1 MVKSLRMGAEA
12 KFAKADTASTRTI
25 KEKEKARPE
34 RVNKVAR
41 LRALC
46 LAVKA
51 SEKDAK
57 AKAEAK
63 S

>member
-1 MVKSLRMGAEA
+1 MGAEA

-25 KEKEKARPE
+25 KEKEKARLE

-41 LRALC
+41 LRALR
-46 LAVKA
+46 LAVEA
-51 SEKDAK
+51 GEKDAK